1 MSTYGFD
8 IKMSKEALEQLD
20 KLRNMIL
27 DGYSPAEEILKGV
40 PYVYNT
46 YRETL
51 VGRQITCEE
60 GYGTVTGV
68 TPNGY
73 WLDISEEEQEIHS
86 FIVIYARTKTI

>member
-1 MSTYGFD
+1 
-8 IKMSKEALEQLD
+8 MSKEALEQLD

-60 GYGTVTGV
+60 GYGTITEV
-68 TPNGY
+68 TPNGCLLY
-73 WLDISEEEQEIHS
+73 TSDAADEYQR
-86 FIVIYARTKTI
+86 V